1 MARTAS
7 IQKKIVKFLA
17 EEKQEA
23 TFHEILRHINDTT
36 RHGTTSQQLGNV
48 LSKNPRKFERVG
60 ETFVSSLLSG
70 GYEISVWRLSES
82 PSGYGTIRK
91 DN

>member
-7 IQKKIVKFLA
+7 IQKRIVKFLT
-17 EEKQEA
+17 EEKKEA

>member
-7 IQKKIVKFLA
+7 IQKRIVKFLT
-17 EEKQEA
+17 EEKREA

-60 ETFVSSLLSG
+60 QTTVASLLSG

-82 PSGYGTIRK
+82 PPGYGTIRK